1 MKRTRLIVWTCVL
14 AFSFATGASA
24 QSIGQKLLSEYV
36 LIGADLRA
44 LGAFDT
50 LASRYDRSEAS
61 VDTTVVINDSLWMSV
76 LWISDNDTMLEDG
89 VWVRRGGVCAYVFMM
104 TIDPRS
110 MRAMALKEIRTE
122 CDVDL
127 SIPDQT
133 YYSHGILAPTNVE
146 VVSSKLHVWL
156 EDGVELEE
164 LVPYEVRLFKV
175 LPTGTVVDMGTGSV
189 TGPGLRRP

>member
-14 AFSFATGASA
+14 AFSFAISASA
-24 QSIGQKLLSEYV
+24 QSIEQKLLSEDV
-36 LIGADLRA
+36 LIGADMRA

-50 LASRYDRSEAS
+50 LASWYDRSEAS

-76 LWISDNDTMLEDG
+76 LWISDTDSMLDEG
-89 VWVRRGGVCAYVFMM
+89 VWVHRGGVCEYVFLM

-110 MRAMALKEIRTE
+110 MKVRALKEVRTE

-133 YYSHGILAPTNVE
+133 YYSHEIMAPTIVE
-146 VVSSKLHVWL
+146 VVSSKPHLGL
-156 EDGVELEE
+156 EEGVELEE
-164 LVPYEVRLFKV
+164 LVPFEVQTFEV
-175 LPTGTVVDMGTGSV
+175 LPTGMISDLGTATI
-189 TGPGLRRP
+189 TGPRLWKP